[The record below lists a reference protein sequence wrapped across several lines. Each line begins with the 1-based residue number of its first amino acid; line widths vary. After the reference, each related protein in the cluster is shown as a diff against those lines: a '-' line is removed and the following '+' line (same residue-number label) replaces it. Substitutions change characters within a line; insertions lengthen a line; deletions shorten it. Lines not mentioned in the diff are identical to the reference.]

1 MRARRFR
8 CPRTVLPSL
17 PRRRRGASLPDWM
30 RQPTQA
36 LPLEDLRR
44 DAPNSLGRAGWLTRA
59 QQWRA
64 NGGRS

>member
-1 MRARRFR
+1 
-8 CPRTVLPSL
+8 
-17 PRRRRGASLPDWM
+17 M